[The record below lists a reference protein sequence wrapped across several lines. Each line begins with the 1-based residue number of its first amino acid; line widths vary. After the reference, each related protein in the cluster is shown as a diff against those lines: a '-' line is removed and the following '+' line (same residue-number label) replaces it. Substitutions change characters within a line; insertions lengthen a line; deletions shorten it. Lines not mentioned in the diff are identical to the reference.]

1 MPYRIASSTTA
12 TEPLAG
18 VGSSARSVSAS
29 GPGCGEA
36 EAVDGGRP
44 RVPKAVKAAGHG
56 SGSGRLDNGHG
67 AGHTTAA
74 SGGLVICAKNVRTPA
89 DEVSGDRQ
97 WRAVDALGMR
107 FPSPEMVASAAA
119 LFDQA
124 LPWAADRGRRG
135 VEPESGRFRITVG
148 PGVIRLGWTNPV
160 RKENASQQA
169 VARHE
174 LDVADWQHRIN
185 DLLAKASRLDP
196 QAVVTLSR
204 RSLTEIAP
212 SRTAR
217 VITNWSRKSRSA
229 MCRTFAELDYT
240 PLIESGRIPAMV
252 TLTYPGDWETVAPDG
267 ASVKRHMVLWRKRF
281 QREYG
286 EPPRYIWKLEFQR
299 RGAPHIHLWMAP
311 PLSPGKSGLP
321 FATWL
326 SETWADIV
334 NHPDDEQKTR
344 HRLAGTAI
352 DILSG
357 LRACDPKRLA
367 IYFTKHS
374 SPNTL
379 GDKEYQHAVPQAW
392 QQSGKGPGRFW
403 GVYGL
408 HKATAVAEITQD
420 TYLTARRIIR
430 RWSRNQATYANPD
443 SRFPTAVVPRTA
455 HRIVQ
460 RVNRIT
466 GIVTN
471 RRVRRRR
478 HICDQGGLNGG
489 YALVNDGPSF
499 ATQLARAVVQ
509 DMNHLTNGASR
520 LAEAHYLL
528 LKRCTTAALFR
539 TDPPV

>member
-1 MPYRIASSTTA
+1 M
-12 TEPLAG
+12 
-18 VGSSARSVSAS
+18 
-29 GPGCGEA
+29 
-36 EAVDGGRP
+36 DGGKP
-44 RVPKAVKAAGHG
+44 RAPEARRAAGRE

-74 SGGLVICAKNVRTPA
+74 EGGGLVICAKNVRTPDA
-89 DEVSGDRQ
+89 EVPGARE

-119 LFDQA
+119 LFDKA
-124 LPWAADRGRRG
+124 LPWASDRGRLG
-135 VEPESGRFRITVG
+135 TEPESGRFRIAVG

-160 RKENASQQA
+160 RAAKASQRA
-169 VARHE
+169 LARHE

-185 DLLAKASRLDP
+185 DLLAKASRLDAR
-196 QAVVTLSR
+196 AVVTVSR
-204 RSLTEIAP
+204 RSLTDIAP
-212 SRTAR
+212 GRTGR

-240 PLIESGRIPAMV
+240 PLVESGRIPAMV

-281 QREYG
+281 HREYG

-299 RGAPHIHLWMAP
+299 RGAPHIHLWITP
-311 PLSPGKSGLP
+311 PLSPGKSDLP

-334 NHPDDEQKTR
+334 DHPDTEQKTR

-374 SPNTL
+374 SPNSH
-379 GDKEYQHAVPQAW
+379 GDKEYQHIVPEAW
-392 QQSGKGPGRFW
+392 QQLGKGPGRFW
-403 GVYGL
+403 GIYGL
-408 HKATAVAEITQD
+408 HKATAVVEIAQD

-430 RWSRNQATYANPD
+430 RWSRSQATYADNS
-443 SRFPTAVVPRTA
+443 SRFPAAVVPRTA

-460 RVNRIT
+460 RNDRST
-466 GIVTN
+466 GEISY

-478 HICDQGGLNGG
+478 PLCHQGGLNGG

-499 ATQLARAVVQ
+499 AVQLARATAISCSLP
-509 DMNHLTNGASR
+509 DSPATN
-520 LAEAHYLL
+520 
-528 LKRCTTAALFR
+528 
-539 TDPPV
+539 